1 MVLILLYPVLGHLN
15 LGSLPYL
22 PQRPPFISG
31 PCSSLLALCRIHLN
45 INTFFS
51 YSKKKKNPLIR
62 DFRLQVT
69 QQFLLSS
76 LHFFAS
82 QVSIDVVCVHSLHSP
97 GWLPLF
103 SFTLQSTVVRLLSP
117 SLYRY
122 YSQQGHSLLKTI

>member
-45 INTFFS
+45 INTFFHIKK
-51 YSKKKKNPLIR
+51 KKKKNPRIR

-76 LHFFAS
+76 LHFFCFA
-82 QVSIDVVCVHSLHSP
+82 
-97 GWLPLF
+97 GK
-103 SFTLQSTVVRLLSP
+103 
-117 SLYRY
+117 YRCC
-122 YSQQGHSLLKTI
+122 LCA